1 MPNITDLLTIGFAGL
16 GIIGLLTA
24 AATIGRSSSIRQ
36 NLELLRGEVAD
47 LTAAHARSEGENIQL
62 RKQVELMQTE
72 AKILSD
78 LVTSRADVAQVA
90 AEMRGLTQMVHRD
103 YTAIMALFYRNP
115 DDVLE
120 AQEGRRR
127 GNPEREPP
135 QR

>member
-1 MPNITDLLTIGFAGL
+1 MPNIADLLTLAFAGL
-16 GIIGLLTA
+16 GIIGILAA
-24 AATIGRSSSIRQ
+24 AATIARSSSIKQ
-36 NLELLRGEVAD
+36 HLELLRGEVAD
-47 LTAAHARSEGENIQL
+47 LSAAHARSEGENVQL
-62 RKQVELMQTE
+62 RKRVEQMAAE

-127 GNPEREPP
+127 GNPEHEPP